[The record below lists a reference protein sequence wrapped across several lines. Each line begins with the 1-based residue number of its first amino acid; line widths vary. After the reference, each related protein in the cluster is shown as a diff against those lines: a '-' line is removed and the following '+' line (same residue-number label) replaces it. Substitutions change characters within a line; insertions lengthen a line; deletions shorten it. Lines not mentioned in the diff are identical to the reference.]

1 MTGETGGG
9 GWRERETDSQRR
21 LDDDFGG
28 ADEGLRHCIMHR
40 GSSARVACFMG
51 WCQGCHSC
59 FTLRG
64 DGPVAMA
71 AAKQLISK
79 YYRWPVERERARG
92 ADFDGQQASNN
103 RLTIDRKERRGGE
116 GGRQCMKNSAGMKR
130 RVGHV
135 HVKWIHAGKMLIE
148 IHPLYIYK
156 ASCAAFIWEYIT
168 IEKSRFSF
176 WKKIASKLL
185 FTLI

>member
-1 MTGETGGG
+1 
-9 GWRERETDSQRR
+9 
-21 LDDDFGG
+21 
-28 ADEGLRHCIMHR
+28 
-40 GSSARVACFMG
+40 MG

-79 YYRWPVERERARG
+79 YYRWPVERERERG

-116 GGRQCMKNSAGMKR
+116 GGAPVYEKLCRNEATR
-130 RVGHV
+130 RTRACEVD
-135 HVKWIHAGKMLIE
+135 
-148 IHPLYIYK
+148 
-156 ASCAAFIWEYIT
+156 SC
-168 IEKSRFSF
+168 
-176 WKKIASKLL
+176 WKDAHRDTP
-185 FTLI
+185 TLHL